1 MLLFSRGR
9 VHTRGAV
16 VPGVQ
21 TCSLPIFIAPL
32 LAGLFIHSGME
43 VSGGFLMDAIG
54 SVALEL
60 LAPFV
65 IGHLMRPLIGGY
77 VDRHRLFLG
86 RLDRGSILLVVYT
99 AFSAAV
105 IEGLWHRLSGFDL

>member
-1 MLLFSRGR
+1 MVRRPPRSTRTYTLFPYTTLFRSPA
-9 VHTRGAV
+9 AV
-16 VPGVQ
+16 CSASLSNLAGV
-21 TCSLPIFIAPL
+21 FIAPL

-86 RLDRGSILLVVYT
+86 RLDRGAILQIGRAQV
-99 AFSAAV
+99 
-105 IEGLWHRLSGFDL
+105 